1 MTEEKKLLRELTK
14 ILKRAEEI
22 VSILGD
28 DNPELPTMTDTQQED
43 YEVKINEILRRLGA
57 PAQNKGYRYIKE
69 ATIQCLEDPTIFESG
84 ITKVLYPSVA
94 LTFNT
99 TPSRVE
105 RAIRHEVEVIFSR
118 GNTEFVNELFPYC
131 MGKATNSEFLAT
143 LVEYLRAN

>member
-1 MTEEKKLLRELTK
+1 MTEEKRLLRELVE

-28 DNPELPTMTDTQQED
+28 DNPELSTMTDTQQD
-43 YEVKINEILRRLGA
+43 YEEKINGVLRRLGA
-57 PAQNKGYRYIKE
+57 PVKNKGYRYIKE
-69 ATIQCLEDPTIFESG
+69 AILQCLDDSTIFESG

-94 LTFNT
+94 LMFNT

-105 RAIRHEVEVIFSR
+105 RAIRHEVEIIFSE

>member
-57 PAQNKGYRYIKE
+57 PAQNKG
-69 ATIQCLEDPTIFESG
+69 
-84 ITKVLYPSVA
+84 
-94 LTFNT
+94 
-99 TPSRVE
+99 
-105 RAIRHEVEVIFSR
+105 
-118 GNTEFVNELFPYC
+118 
-131 MGKATNSEFLAT
+131 
-143 LVEYLRAN
+143 